1 MENAIKNKIKIEQA
15 EVLACCFLNKNTID
29 SVYGYDTENE
39 INKNCPEMFKNDIK
53 VPSFYMDLVK
63 SKVK

>member
-39 INKNCPEMFKNDIK
+39 INKKL
-53 VPSFYMDLVK
+53 S
-63 SKVK
+63 